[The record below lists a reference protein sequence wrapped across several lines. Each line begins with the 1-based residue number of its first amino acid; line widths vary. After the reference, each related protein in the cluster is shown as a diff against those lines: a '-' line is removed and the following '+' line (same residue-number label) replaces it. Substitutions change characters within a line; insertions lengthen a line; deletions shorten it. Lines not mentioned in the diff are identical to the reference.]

1 MQRLFWVL
9 WPSFIVAGIAEGLFF
24 TLISPQELYLLGE
37 PVYLSTIATY
47 SIGFFAF
54 WAICA
59 ASSIFTCFLQRTPD
73 EINCIKR
80 CGHPPGRPE
89 ERAPP
94 ASPAPP
100 ATP

>member
-24 TLISPQELYLLGE
+24 TLINPQELYLFGE
-37 PVYLSTIATY
+37 PVYLSTLATY

-54 WAICA
+54 WATCA

-80 CGHPPGRPE
+80 CGHPPGRPDAA
-89 ERAPP
+89 RPP
-94 ASPAPP
+94 GTPA
-100 ATP
+100 AH

>member
-9 WPSFIVAGIAEGLFF
+9 WPSFIVAGIAEGLYF
-24 TLISPQELYLLGE
+24 TLISPQELYLFGE
-37 PVYLSTIATY
+37 PVYFSTIATY

-73 EINCIKR
+73 EINGSR
-80 CGHPPGRPE
+80 SCGSRKNTDTGT
-89 ERAPP
+89 
-94 ASPAPP
+94 PP
-100 ATP
+100 ATPNVQ